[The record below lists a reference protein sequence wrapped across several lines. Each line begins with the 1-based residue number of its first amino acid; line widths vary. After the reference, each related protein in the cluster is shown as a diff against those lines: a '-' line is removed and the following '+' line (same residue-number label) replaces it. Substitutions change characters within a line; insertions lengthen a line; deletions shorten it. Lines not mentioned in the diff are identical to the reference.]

1 MPLGLFNRWRK
12 NTAPDHA
19 KESASLKQANGES
32 ELESLDK
39 AQTEKVPTI
48 KINGKNYSKNDLPGN
63 VVQLIQ
69 DIRIADRLIRLKK
82 DKLKALQQ
90 GRQFLGLELQRNLA
104 TIQELP
110 QTLP

>member
-1 MPLGLFNRWRK
+1 MGLFNRWRK
-12 NTAPDHA
+12 NTAPDHI
-19 KESASLKQANGES
+19 KESPSLKQANGPTEVGS
-32 ELESLDK
+32 LETAKL
-39 AQTEKVPTI
+39 EKVATV
-48 KINGKNYSKNDLPGN
+48 KINGKNYSKNDFPEDAA
-63 VVQLIQ
+63 QLLQ